1 MWARPPLGILGQ
13 HHDRGGSRGLPGRLL
28 GGTPGP
34 ALPHEAR
41 ENPHAT
47 PPPPPCLE
55 GESSPSRFRQAFDF
69 QLTSEDMQSLEGLN
83 RNWRYFPETRR
94 VARPSSLSLGGPAGG
109 GGRGSASSLGGRPPL
124 PLLRGKLLDTVCPSE
139 SLRGRLSSSPA

>member
-13 HHDRGGSRGLPGRLL
+13 HHDRSGSRGLPGRLL

-34 ALPHEAR
+34 RCLAKPAKIL
-41 ENPHAT
+41 T
-47 PPPPPCLE
+47 PPPRPPCLE